1 MVAVRTR
8 SSPVSPS
15 PTSKRYKDNMDSKQA
30 IIIKYIQDNLL
41 TRKGEIELSPEDDLL
56 GSGLLDSMG
65 VMRLVGFVEETFDIK
80 IPPEDIVIEN
90 FMDVN
95 AITNYVES

>member
-1 MVAVRTR
+1 
-8 SSPVSPS
+8 
-15 PTSKRYKDNMDSKQA
+15 MDSKHE
-30 IIIKYIQDNLL
+30 IIIKFIQDNLL
-41 TRKGEIELSPEDDLL
+41 TGKGDIRLLPEDDLL

-65 VMRLVGFVEETFDIK
+65 VMRLVGFVEENFTIK

-95 AITNYVES
+95 AITNYVESQHIYNEPGQQ

>member
-1 MVAVRTR
+1 
-8 SSPVSPS
+8 
-15 PTSKRYKDNMDSKQA
+15 MDPHQE

-41 TRKGEIELSPEDDLL
+41 TGKGKIELSAEDDLL

-65 VMRLVGFVEETFDIK
+65 VMRLVGFVEETFNIK

-90 FMDVN
+90 FMDVKS
-95 AITNYVES
+95 ISNYVAS

>member
-1 MVAVRTR
+1 MTVQF
-8 SSPVSPS
+8 
-15 PTSKRYKDNMDSKQA
+15 YKDKMDSKQA
-30 IIIKYIQDNLL
+30 IIIKYIQENLL
-41 TRKGEIELSPEDDLL
+41 SGKSEIELSSEDNLL

-65 VMRLVGFVEETFDIK
+65 VMRLVVFVEETFNIK

>member
-1 MVAVRTR
+1 
-8 SSPVSPS
+8 
-15 PTSKRYKDNMDSKQA
+15 MDSNQA

-41 TRKGEIELSPEDDLL
+41 TGKGEIELSPEDDLL

-65 VMRLVGFVEETFDIK
+65 VMRLVGFVEETFNIK

-90 FMDVN
+90 FMDVK
-95 AITNYVES
+95 AITNYVESQHVDNESSPQ

>member
-1 MVAVRTR
+1 
-8 SSPVSPS
+8 
-15 PTSKRYKDNMDSKQA
+15 MDSNEA

-41 TRKGEIELSPEDDLL
+41 TGKVEIELSPEDDLL

-65 VMRLVGFVEETFDIK
+65 VMRLVAFVEETFNIK

-90 FMDVN
+90 FMDVK

>member
-1 MVAVRTR
+1 MN
-8 SSPVSPS
+8 S
-15 PTSKRYKDNMDSKQA
+15 NQA
-30 IIIKYIQDNLL
+30 IIIKYIKDNLL
-41 TRKGEIELSPEDDLL
+41 TGKGEIELSPEDDLL

-65 VMRLVGFVEETFDIK
+65 VMRLVGFVEETFNIK

-90 FMDVN
+90 FMDVR

>member
-1 MVAVRTR
+1 
-8 SSPVSPS
+8 
-15 PTSKRYKDNMDSKQA
+15 MDSNHA

-41 TRKGEIELSPEDDLL
+41 TGKGEVELAPEDDLL
-56 GSGLLDSMG
+56 GSGLIDSMG
-65 VMRLVGFVEETFDIK
+65 VMRLVGFVEETFNIK

-95 AITNYVES
+95 AITNYVKR

>member
-1 MVAVRTR
+1 
-8 SSPVSPS
+8 
-15 PTSKRYKDNMDSKQA
+15 MDANQA

-41 TRKGEIELSPEDDLL
+41 NGKTQIELSPEDDLL

-65 VMRLVGFVEETFDIK
+65 VMRLVGFVEETFHIK

-90 FMDVN
+90 FMDVK

>member
-1 MVAVRTR
+1 
-8 SSPVSPS
+8 
-15 PTSKRYKDNMDSKQA
+15 MDSKQA